1 MINKLNNSFKKSPN
15 QKRQGR
21 PKSEIEEYEEK
32 YKVTMKKL
40 ELQLKEAKQP
50 RDRARIKNQMNAKKK
65 RRNDRL
71 LEHLR
76 NQNHQ
81 IFCNMIDN
89 FSDELFTEYCQSLY
103 NDSS

>member
-1 MINKLNNSFKKSPN
+1 MITKPNNSIKKSPN

-32 YKVTMKKL
+32 YKITMKKL

-65 RRNDRL
+65 RRNDKRK
-71 LEHLR
+71 EAKR
-76 NQNHQ
+76 NE
-81 IFCNMIDN
+81 IIEKFCDY
-89 FSDELFTEYCQSLY
+89 FSDPIRT
-103 NDSS
+103 D

>member
-1 MINKLNNSFKKSPN
+1 LINKPNNSIKKSPN

-21 PKSEIEEYEEK
+21 PKSEIEEYEEE

-65 RRNDRL
+65 RRNDKRK
-71 LEHLR
+71 ETKR
-76 NQNHQ
+76 N
-81 IFCNMIDN
+81 
-89 FSDELFTEYCQSLY
+89 
-103 NDSS
+103 

>member
-1 MINKLNNSFKKSPN
+1 LINKANNSIKKSPK
-15 QKRQGR
+15 QKCQGR

-65 RRNDRL
+65 RRNDKRK
-71 LEHLR
+71 ETKR
-76 NQNHQ
+76 N
-81 IFCNMIDN
+81 
-89 FSDELFTEYCQSLY
+89 
-103 NDSS
+103 

>member
-50 RDRARIKNQMNAKKK
+50 RDRARIKNQINAKNK
-65 RRNDRL
+65 RRNDKRK
-71 LEHLR
+71 ETKR
-76 NQNHQ
+76 NK
-81 IFCNMIDN
+81 IFEKWCDYYLDPIRTD
-89 FSDELFTEYCQSLY
+89 
-103 NDSS
+103 